1 MNAEIHTAGVVV
13 QSLPERSLEAAA
25 AITILPNVEVRAI
38 DAGKLVVI
46 CEGGSTKETLDLID
60 HLRTL
65 PGVVNVALVYQHSES
80 AAGMNEERGDETAAP
95 RIH

>member
-1 MNAEIHTAGVVV
+1 MEAEIHIAGVLV

-25 AITILPNVEVRAI
+25 AITTVPRAEVRAI

-46 CEGGSTKETLDLID
+46 CEGGSAKETLDLID

-65 PGVVNVALVYQHSES
+65 PGVLNVALVYQHAES
-80 AAGMNEERGDETAAP
+80 AASMNEEMDDETDAP
-95 RIH
+95 GIH